1 MNTHKILLK
10 ESRSDKRTNFFSV
23 HEKKEK
29 EILEYYKTL
38 PSLEKKLKKF
48 KKNKKTPESE
58 LKSLEKEIE
67 DIKSQKLLNEYHLKL
82 ATYLDKYVHADK
94 NKKVKKIKK
103 GMNNYVTSEGIIDK
117 NEILERFQCSIT
129 GSVYVDYKAPNLKE
143 ILTCPDCEGKM
154 FVNNTKGSAICEE
167 CGFSKRYQD
176 DTQLNTWSDEVGPV
190 NQFAYKRINHF
201 GDWLARL
208 QAKESTIV
216 PREVIDQ
223 LLLELKKARIT
234 DTSQITNS
242 LIKSLLKKLRL
253 NKYYDNVT
261 NIITTICG
269 KKAPKMTKELEEKLK
284 VMFNKIQRPFEKHKL
299 PGRTNFLSYSFVL
312 HKMCQLIGEKDPSVL
327 EFLKW
332 FPLLKSRE
340 KLFLQD
346 KVWKNIC
353 LELKWTYYPSI

>member
-1 MNTHKILLK
+1 M
-10 ESRSDKRTNFFSV
+10 
-23 HEKKEK
+23 
-29 EILEYYKTL
+29 
-38 PSLEKKLKKF
+38 
-48 KKNKKTPESE
+48 
-58 LKSLEKEIE
+58 
-67 DIKSQKLLNEYHLKL
+67 LNEYHTKL

-117 NEILERFQCSIT
+117 NEILERFQCSIS
-129 GSVYVDYKAPNLKE
+129 GSVYVDYKPTNIDVL
-143 ILTCPDCEGKM
+143 LTCTECEGKM
-154 FVNNTKGSAICEE
+154 FVNNTKGSAICED

-242 LIKSLLKKLRL
+242 LIKRLLKKLRL
-253 NKYYDNVT
+253 NKYYDNIT

-284 VMFNKIQRPFEKHKL
+284 IMFNKIQRPFEKHKL

-346 KVWKNIC
+346 KVWKKIC
-353 LELKWTYYPSI
+353 IDLGWTYYPSI